1 MAVSV
6 FASFSPREKL
16 EAEFL
21 KLLGGMITATRAE
34 PECRR
39 FDFYKSVGESR
50 GYHLFEVY
58 EDEAALGAH
67 RETEHYKDYRARVA
81 DMLSEPVGVIVLD
94 PIDAVG

>member
-6 FASFSPREKL
+6 LASFFPL
-16 EAEFL
+16 EQSEGEFL
-21 KLLGGMITATRAE
+21 KLLSGMVTATRTE
-34 PECRR
+34 PKCRR
-39 FDFYKSVGESR
+39 FDLYQSVGESR

-81 DMLSEPVGVIVLD
+81 DMLTEPVGVIVLE